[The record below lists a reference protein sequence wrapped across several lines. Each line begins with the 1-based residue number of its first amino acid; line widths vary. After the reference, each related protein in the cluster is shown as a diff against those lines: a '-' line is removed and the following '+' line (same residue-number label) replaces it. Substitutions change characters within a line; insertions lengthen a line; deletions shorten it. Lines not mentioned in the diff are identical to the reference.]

1 MTDYP
6 VPDIKPGER
15 CLAVGR
21 TGSGKSLWCRWI
33 LSRSRQKW
41 TIIDLKHD
49 PCWNDFGLIIDKLPD
64 TKKLLKLFID
74 SQFIVIRPKIHL
86 IDSID
91 DWILYIHD
99 EIDNIGLCVDELYFI
114 SSNGRCG
121 PGLLAWLTRGR
132 VRKQSFLGGTQRPAW
147 ITKFCYS
154 ESSYFAI
161 FDLNLLEDRK
171 RVFEFVGKETV
182 LTNPDEFFW
191 RWYIVKKAKLLL
203 YAPIKVK

>member
-49 PCWNDFGLIIDKLPD
+49 PCWSDFGLIIDKLPD